1 MVLVAYKI
9 ELKNPK
15 LDVIQ
20 NSQTIVETN
29 IFSLKKKIKQN
40 GIEIIKEKK
49 IMKNGIEIIKEK

>member
-1 MVLVAYKI
+1 LVLVAYKI